1 MCYSAFSEE
10 FFGGERIVLAS
21 TAVFGVAFVD
31 VKGFPFNAYIPTG
44 TNLGTVKIVHGGVSR
59 NVCED
64 FANIGMP
71 VDFVSVSDRSC
82 IGQDVVTHL
91 DNIGVGVE
99 YITWVENNGIGMW
112 LAVMNERG
120 DLAGSTSQ
128 MPDVDSLE
136 SFIGAKGEEII
147 SKCENV
153 VLEIDMSESIAEK
166 VIELAEKY
174 NKKVYVISGNM
185 SVILKRKDLLSRVS
199 CFICNE
205 IEAGRLFRMEL
216 SGSTPR
222 EMLGMIKERSKAMRI
237 SSMIVT
243 MGSVGSVYLDNAA
256 GEEGMC
262 SSYPCKI
269 VDTTG
274 AGDAFFSGTVMG
286 LTRGYNIGKAV
297 KAGTKLAA
305 MTIQVEES
313 SCPKNPRFFDEFD

>member
-1 MCYSAFSEE
+1 M
-10 FFGGERIVLAS
+10 AS

-31 VKGFPFNAYIPTG
+31 VKGFPLNNYVPTG

-71 VDFVSVSDRSC
+71 VDFVSVSDKSC
-82 IGQDVVTHL
+82 IGQDVVTYL
-91 DNIGVGVE
+91 DNIGVGTE

-112 LAVMNERG
+112 LAIMNEKG

-128 MPDVDSLE
+128 MPDVEALG

-147 SKCENV
+147 SKCENI
-153 VLEIDMSESIAEK
+153 VLEFDMSENIAEK
-166 VIELAEKY
+166 VIDLAEKY
-174 NKKVYVISGNM
+174 NKKVYVIVGNM
-185 SVILKRKDLLSRVS
+185 SVILKRMDLLKRVS

-205 IEAGRLFRMEL
+205 IEAGRLFNMDM
-216 SGSTPR
+216 SKFTPR
-222 EMLGMIKERSKAMRI
+222 EMLDMIKEKSKELGVPSI
-237 SSMIVT
+237 IVT
-243 MGSVGSVYLDNAA
+243 MGSIGSVYLDNNTSD
-256 GEEGMC
+256 EGMC

-286 LTRGYNIGKAV
+286 LTRGYKIGKAV
-297 KAGTKLAA
+297 RAGTKLAS

-313 SCPKNPRFFDEFD
+313 SCPKNPHFFDEFD